1 MRHAFSWTR
10 ASIALGT
17 LLGTVGGTAA
27 LEGTAT
33 AQESYLR
40 RPVPTPKNAF
50 ELQISGGY
58 TQGFGNIFPQRAILN
73 AAGAGFGITA
83 SAGYRASRL
92 VSIEAEGQY
101 QAYGSENAGIAD
113 GVDVN
118 IGATLHMRPAFGGDP
133 WVRLGTGYRWL
144 WVNQAS
150 AGPGPSTFGNFSGNV
165 GFGGFDIINARVG
178 YDIRASSNFAWAPIV
193 GANLQTF
200 VWANSTPLSTV
211 QWGTFIYAGVQARF
225 DAGGQRE
232 NVGSASAQANDE

>member
-10 ASIALGT
+10 ASLALGT

-27 LEGTAT
+27 LEGTAA
-33 AQESYLR
+33 AQEGYLQ
-40 RPVPTPKNAF
+40 RPVPTPAHAF

-58 TQGFGNIFPQRAILN
+58 TQGFGNIFPNHGIVD

-83 SAGYRASRL
+83 SAGYRASRFIS
-92 VSIEAEGQY
+92 VEAEGQY
-101 QAYGSENAGIAD
+101 QAYASENLGTAD
-113 GVDVN
+113 GLDLN
-118 IGATLHMRPAFGGDP
+118 IGATLHLRPSFGGDP
-133 WVRLGTGYRWL
+133 WVRLGTGYRWV
-144 WVNQAS
+144 WVNQAVP
-150 AGPGPSTFGNFSGNV
+150 GPGGFTTLVGNV

-200 VWANSTPLSTV
+200 VWANSTPLSSV

-225 DAGGQRE
+225 NAGGRRE
-232 NVGSASAQANDE
+232 NVASAGPERKDE